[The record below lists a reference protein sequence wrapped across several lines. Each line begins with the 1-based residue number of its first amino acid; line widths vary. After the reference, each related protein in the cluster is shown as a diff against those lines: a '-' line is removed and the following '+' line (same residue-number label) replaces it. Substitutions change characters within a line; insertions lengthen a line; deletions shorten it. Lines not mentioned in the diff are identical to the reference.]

1 MYWTEL
7 YRPTTF
13 QQMIGNEE
21 TRLSILKWIAKWLQG
36 TKPILLLGPPGVGKT
51 TIVKIISSLFNFDLV
66 ELNASDTRNS
76 SQLARIINPLLEN
89 TSLSGKNTLLFVDE
103 VDGISGRDD
112 IGGLDFLV
120 DIIKLSSQVPIILA
134 ANSLNH
140 KIKNLSKSCKIIKFK
155 PIASNKLLM
164 FLNYILNH
172 QHKNLPLNEK
182 LSIVKL
188 SLGDVRTM
196 INLLQARCSG
206 YDNQYSN
213 TGIKLDISEGI
224 QYLLSC
230 ENKNDF
236 KRILSITDGN
246 FPDPRYGLST
256 EERRKDIINALFT
269 SFISSNL
276 DIKSLSK
283 ILDKLSYLDI
293 FIANINEKRSWHL
306 LRYMNSLLTNQLFHI
321 CKNSNIKYNQYG
333 ISWPLMGKIFSR
345 SKSMRNM
352 LLILSKYFHVSSSM
366 FGIMFFDYFLN
377 IISSNKINI
386 SEIVYNCNLDIK
398 YNEIIQ
404 NEIARSV
411 NK

>member
-7 YRPTTF
+7 YRPNTF

-21 TRLSILKWIAKWLQG
+21 IRLTILKWIAKWLPG

-89 TSLSGKNTLLFVDE
+89 TSLSGKKILLFVDE

-120 DIIKLSSQVPIILA
+120 DVIKLSSQVPIVLA
-134 ANSLNH
+134 ANSLNN
-140 KIKNLSKSCKIIKFK
+140 KIKNLSKSCKIIRFK
-155 PIASNKLLM
+155 PIASHKLLM
-164 FLNYILNH
+164 FVNYISNH

-224 QYLLSC
+224 QYLLSS
-230 ENKNDF
+230 ENKNEF
-236 KRILSITDGN
+236 KRILSIIDGN
-246 FPDPRYGLST
+246 FSDPRYGLSP

-269 SFISSNL
+269 SFVSSNL
-276 DIKSLSK
+276 DIKSLST

-293 FIANINEKRSWHL
+293 FIANINERRSWHL
-306 LRYMNSLLTNQLFHI
+306 LRYMNSLLTKQLFHL

-345 SKSMRNM
+345 SKSIRTM
-352 LLILSKYFHVSSSM
+352 LLALSKYFHVSSST
-366 FGIMFFDYFLN
+366 FGIMYFDYFLN
-377 IISSNKINI
+377 IISNNKINI
-386 SEIVYNCNLDIK
+386 SEIIYNYNLDIK

>member
-7 YRPTTF
+7 YRPNTF

-21 TRLSILKWIAKWLQG
+21 TRLTILKWIAKWLPG

-89 TSLSGKNTLLFVDE
+89 TSLSGKNILLFVDE

-112 IGGLDFLV
+112 IGGLDFLIDV
-120 DIIKLSSQVPIILA
+120 IKLSSQVPIVLA
-134 ANSLNH
+134 ANSLNN
-140 KIKNLSKSCKIIKFK
+140 KIKNLSKSCKIIRFK
-155 PIASNKLLM
+155 PIASHKLLM
-164 FLNYILNH
+164 FVNYILNH

-182 LSIVKL
+182 LFIVKL

-206 YDNQYSN
+206 YVNQYSN

-224 QYLLSC
+224 QYLLSS
-230 ENKNDF
+230 ENKNEF
-236 KRILSITDGN
+236 KRILSIIDGN
-246 FPDPRYGLST
+246 FSDPRYGSSP

-269 SFISSNL
+269 SFVSSNL
-276 DIKSLSK
+276 DIKSLST

-293 FIANINEKRSWHL
+293 FVANINERRSWHL
-306 LRYMNSLLTNQLFHI
+306 LRYMNSLLTKQLFHL

-345 SKSMRNM
+345 SKSIRTM
-352 LLILSKYFHVSSSM
+352 LLALSKYFHVSSST
-366 FGIMFFDYFLN
+366 FGIMYFDYFLN
-377 IISSNKINI
+377 IISNNKINI
-386 SEIVYNCNLDIK
+386 SEIIYNYNLDIK
-398 YNEIIQ
+398 YIEIIQ